1 MNLRMRLGLFA
12 LLWFAGW
19 AWAADGAGAP
29 QVLPRQAAVA
39 SANAQATDAGLEIL
53 AAGGNAFDAAVAVS
67 ATLGL
72 VEPESSGLGGG
83 GLMLLH
89 LADGDREV
97 FIDAREQAP
106 AAATRDM
113 YLDAQ
118 GNANR
123 DLAVNGPLAA
133 AIPGLPAGLVHL
145 AAKYGRLPLSR
156 SLAPAI
162 RLAREGWVFGA
173 KNASMLGFRKDV
185 LARSPGAAALFLPHG
200 EVPKAGTRLRNPDYA
215 KVLELLAREGAD
227 GFYRGAFARR
237 LVTGVRKAGG
247 IWSEADLAA
256 YRLVE
261 REPIRIAH
269 RGYRIVTAPPSSSG
283 GVALAEML
291 NVLSGYDYAPMPRAD
306 RIHLLAEAM
315 RRAYRD
321 RSIYLGDPD
330 FVKMPL
336 DLLTGA
342 AYAAGLRAGISPSRA
357 TPSALLPGVGEG
369 AERVETTHFSIIDT
383 QGNVASVTQTV
394 NLPYGNAFAVAGT
407 GFLLNNEMD
416 DFSVK
421 PGVPNAFGLVGDDAN
436 AIAPGKRP
444 LSSMTPSFL
453 IGADKVAAIGTP
465 GGSRIITMVLL
476 GMLELMDGASAQAA
490 ADLPR
495 FHHQYLPDA
504 ISAEPG
510 ALSDDEIAALQARG
524 HTVTVEQRT
533 WGNMQ
538 IAVWNRKTGEV
549 EAGSD
554 GRWQGIGKGA
564 TRDVPADHAIYR

>member
-1 MNLRMRLGLFA
+1 MNLRNRWGLFG
-12 LLWFAGW
+12 LLLLAGW
-19 AWAADGAGAP
+19 VHAGDGAGAP
-29 QVLPRQAAVA
+29 QVLPHQAAVA
-39 SANAQATDAGLEIL
+39 SANAQATDAGLEVL

-83 GLMLLH
+83 AFMLLH

-118 GNANR
+118 GNPNR

-133 AIPGLPAGLVHL
+133 AIPGLPAALVHL
-145 AAKYGRLPLSR
+145 ARKYGRLPLAR

-162 RLAREGWVFGA
+162 RLAREGWVFGS
-173 KNASMLGFRKDV
+173 KNESMLGYRKDV

-215 KVLELLAREGAD
+215 KVLEALARDGAES
-227 GFYRGAFARR
+227 FYRGAFAHK
-237 LVTGVRKAGG
+237 LVAGVRAAGG
-247 IWSEADLAA
+247 IWSEADLAN

-261 REPIRIAH
+261 REPIRIRH

-291 NVLSGYDYAPMPRAD
+291 NVISGYDYAHLARVD
-306 RIHLLAEAM
+306 RMHLLVEAM

-321 RSIYLGDPD
+321 RTIYLGDPD

-336 DLLTGA
+336 DLLTSD
-342 AYAAGLRAGISPSRA
+342 AYAAGLRAGISPAKA

-369 AERVETTHFSIIDT
+369 SERVETTHYSIIDT
-383 QGNVASVTQTV
+383 HGNLVATTQTV

-476 GMLELMDGASAQAA
+476 GLLELMDGSSAQAA

-495 FHHQYLPDA
+495 FHHQYLPDT
-504 ISAEPG
+504 ISAEAG
-510 ALSDDEIAALQARG
+510 ALSDSDIAALQARG
-524 HTVTVEQRT
+524 HAVTVEQRS

-538 IAVWNRKTGEV
+538 IAVWNRRTGDV
-549 EAGSD
+549 ETGSD
-554 GRWQGIGKGA
+554 GRWEGVGKGA
-564 TRDVPADHAIYR
+564 TREVPADTAIFR